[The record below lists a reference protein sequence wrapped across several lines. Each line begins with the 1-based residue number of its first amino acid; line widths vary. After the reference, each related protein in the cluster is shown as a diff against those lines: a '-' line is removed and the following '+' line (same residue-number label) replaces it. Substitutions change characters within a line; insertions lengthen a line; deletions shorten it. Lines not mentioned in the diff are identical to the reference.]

1 MSDGQNVPGGEPD
14 AEQSVAPPPEGE
26 NLPAGETGTEPVVPM
41 KDMDQD
47 APAGESAAKWS
58 ETSQDRD
65 PSLPGNET
73 GAIPTTPSAEEEQGT
88 AAGQANAGL
97 EAMPD
102 DEALSPADM
111 EAEGEPDAMLVGES
125 QEPVSREAT
134 PVPAATPQGD
144 AQGTTPGEDEV
155 QAEAQPAEDSLP
167 PSNPQPAAS
176 AARASTAGKV
186 NAAAPPLEPGVMP
199 LMEHLKELRGRLVW
213 SVGALLVTTALSFIF
228 AKQVLVFLIAPMGDS
243 IPQALKPTESLGN
256 YMKVALI
263 CGVTLAMP
271 MLVYQIGRFLAPGLT
286 KQEKRWL
293 ILLVPGATICFVVGV
308 AFAYF
313 VMLPTAIPF
322 LQGFMSD
329 IIEQSWAIGEY
340 LSFVT
345 SLLLWI
351 GLAFELPLFV
361 FFLAKLGLVNADMLK
376 KNRKYAFLGIAVI
389 AAVITPTVDPV
400 NMLLVM
406 APLVLL
412 YELGIILAK
421 IA

>member
-1 MSDGQNVPGGEPD
+1 L
-14 AEQSVAPPPEGE
+14 PE
-26 NLPAGETGTEPVVPM
+26 
-41 KDMDQD
+41 
-47 APAGESAAKWS
+47 
-58 ETSQDRD
+58 
-65 PSLPGNET
+65 
-73 GAIPTTPSAEEEQGT
+73 
-88 AAGQANAGL
+88 
-97 EAMPD
+97 
-102 DEALSPADM
+102 DEARSPADM
-111 EAEGEPDAMLVGES
+111 EIEGEPDATLAGES
-125 QEPVSREAT
+125 QETVGREPAPVT
-134 PVPAATPQGD
+134 GATPQGD
-144 AQGTTPGEDEV
+144 AQGATTSEDEGE
-155 QAEAQPAEDSLP
+155 AEAQPADDSQS
-167 PSNPQPAAS
+167 PSNPQPTAA
-176 AARASTAGKV
+176 AARASTAGKA
-186 NAAAPPLEPGVMP
+186 NAGAPPLEPGVMP
-199 LMEHLKELRGRLVW
+199 LMEHLKELRGRLIW

-293 ILLVPGATICFVVGV
+293 FVLVPGATLCFVIGV

-345 SLLLWI
+345 SLLFWI

-376 KNRKYAFLGIAVI
+376 KNRKYAYLGIAVI
-389 AAVITPTVDPV
+389 AAIITPTVDPV

-412 YELGIILAK
+412 YELGVILAK
-421 IA
+421 LA